1 MTRAFARSRKGE
13 RAVDHAPQ
21 GHWATT
27 TLIAALGWRSAIAPM
42 VLEGPMTTAAFEAYV
57 EHILAPEL
65 PPRAIVVM
73 DNLSS
78 HKSPSVSALF
88 AKAGAQLLYL
98 PPYSP
103 DLNPIEMM
111 WSKVKSHL
119 RGAQARTQEELWSAI
134 AQSLE
139 QITPSDAHGVFSHCG
154 VGMIS

>member
-1 MTRAFARSRKGE
+1 MTRAFARSRKGD

-27 TLIAALGWRSAIAPM
+27 TLVAALGCESAIAPM

-57 EHILAPEL
+57 EHVLVPEL

-78 HKSPSVSALF
+78 HKSPRISALLE
-88 AKAGAQLLYL
+88 KAGAQLWYL

-111 WSKVKSHL
+111 WSKIKSHL
-119 RGAQARTQEELWSAI
+119 RATKARTQEDLWSAI
-134 AQSLE
+134 ADALADIS
-139 QITPSDAHGVFSHCG
+139 PSDARGFFRHCG
-154 VGMIS
+154 VGVII